1 MASSKIANRY
11 ATSFFE
17 NSLENNNL
25 ETVYND
31 INLFIKTFDESG
43 ELRRAV
49 ESPVI
54 RTELKL
60 SVLDEIFSNKLSK
73 DTLNFIHFIIDK
85 KREELFYEIAKRFVD
100 MRNEHLGIVE
110 MEVKTAFEFTKE
122 QISNL
127 KDKFETILNKKVIMN
142 INIDKNIVGGFIAQV
157 GDTVYDASVIHQLYL
172 LRKEFKQGG
181 LALN

>member
-11 ATSFFE
+11 ATSLFE
-17 NSLENNNL
+17 NSIEKDNL
-25 ETVYND
+25 ETVYKD
-31 INLFIKTFDESG
+31 INLFKKTFDESHD
-43 ELRRAV
+43 LKLAI

-54 RTELKL
+54 RTELKSSL
-60 SVLDEIFSNKLSK
+60 VDEIFSDMLSK
-73 DTLNFIHFIIDK
+73 DTLNFVHFIINK
-85 KREELFYEIAKRFVD
+85 KREELFYEIAERFVY

-127 KDKFETILNKKVIMN
+127 QEKFEKVLNKKVIMN

-157 GDTVYDASVIHQLYL
+157 GDTVYDASVIHQLDL

>member
-1 MASSKIANRY
+1 MASFKIANRY
-11 ATSFFE
+11 ATSLFE
-17 NSLENNNL
+17 NSLEKNNL
-25 ETVYND
+25 ETVYDD
-31 INLFIKTFDESG
+31 IILFTKTFDESS

-60 SVLDEIFSNKLSK
+60 SLIDEIFSDKLSK
-73 DTLNFIHFIIDK
+73 DTLNFIHFVIDK

-127 KDKFETILNKKVIMN
+127 KDKFETILNKKVVMN
-142 INIDKNIVGGFIAQV
+142 VTVDRTIVGGFIAQV
-157 GDTVYDASVIHQLYL
+157 GDTVYDASVIHQLDL

>member
-1 MASSKIANRY
+1 MSSSKIANRY
-11 ATSFFE
+11 AISLFE
-17 NSLENNNL
+17 NSLEKENL
-25 ETVYND
+25 ETVYED
-31 INLFIKTFDESG
+31 INFFMKTFDESK
-43 ELRRAV
+43 ELKLAV

-54 RTELKL
+54 RTELKISL
-60 SVLDEIFSNKLSK
+60 LDEIFSDKLSK
-73 DTLNFIHFIIDK
+73 DTLNFVHFIIDK

-110 MEVKTAFEFTKE
+110 MDVTTPFEFTKE

-127 KDKFETILNKKVIMN
+127 KDKFETILKKKVIMK
-142 INIDKNIVGGFIAQV
+142 IKIDKNIVGGFITRV
-157 GDTVYDASVIHQLYL
+157 GDTVYDASVIHQLDL

>member
-25 ETVYND
+25 ETVYDD
-31 INLFIKTFDESG
+31 INLFIKTFDLSS

-60 SVLDEIFSNKLSK
+60 SLIDEIFSNKLSK
-73 DTLNFIHFIIDK
+73 YTLNFVHFIIEK
-85 KREELFYEIAKRFVD
+85 KREELFYEIAKRFVE
-100 MRNEHLGIVE
+100 MKNEHLGIVE

-122 QISNL
+122 QLSNL
-127 KDKFETILNKKVIMN
+127 KNRFEQILKKKVIMN
-142 INIDKNIVGGFIAQV
+142 IKIDKNIIGGFIAQV
-157 GDTVYDASVIHQLYL
+157 GDTVYDASVIHQLDL

>member
-1 MASSKIANRY
+1 MPDSKIANRY
-11 ATSFFE
+11 ATSLFE
-17 NSLENNNL
+17 NSLDKDNL

-31 INLFIKTFDESG
+31 IYLFMDTFDKSKD
-43 ELRRAV
+43 LKVAI

-54 RTELKL
+54 RTELKFSL
-60 SVLDEIFSNKLSK
+60 IDEIFADKLSK

-85 KREELFYEIAKRFVD
+85 KRENLFYEITKRFVD

-122 QISNL
+122 QISSIQE
-127 KDKFETILNKKVIMN
+127 KFEKILNKKVILS
-142 INIDKNIVGGFIAQV
+142 ITVDKNLVGGFIAQV
-157 GDTVYDASVIHQLYL
+157 GDTVYDASVIHQLDM

-181 LALN
+181 LTLN